1 MKNKIDIQQYLM
13 DEVYDKWRELEKENS
28 HITKNEVLK
37 LFDKKYS
44 VAVKLGN
51 LNYQIENGGISQWI
65 FNRYMEE
72 DILDLKEYTNYAKEK
87 DVENIGILE
96 EVIQPIIKNYT
107 FLSKEVEVE
116 CDCCYGSG
124 VDDEGEECWKCY
136 GEGVIYVDKIEYM
149 TDYENYDYEED
160 KFFSLNQEDRFKL
173 FEDIIKLYE

>member
-72 DILDLKEYTNYAKEK
+72 DILDLKEYINYAKEK
-87 DVENIGILE
+87 DVENIGIL
-96 EVIQPIIKNYT
+96 
-107 FLSKEVEVE
+107 
-116 CDCCYGSG
+116 
-124 VDDEGEECWKCY
+124 
-136 GEGVIYVDKIEYM
+136 
-149 TDYENYDYEED
+149 
-160 KFFSLNQEDRFKL
+160 
-173 FEDIIKLYE
+173 